1 MISVEQRASA
11 RVYWAG
17 VQAREEQIEP
27 EGDWNTW
34 LIQSGRGWGKTR
46 TGAEWIVWQAVNN
59 PNTRWAV
66 VAPTYSDVRDTCIEG
81 VSGIRAVLDRYRM
94 SGNWNRSLGEVILKN
109 GSRIKL
115 FSADQPER
123 LRGPQHH
130 GAWVDEL
137 AAWRYMEEA
146 WNQLK
151 FGLRLGEHPK
161 IVATTTPKPSKFLKA
176 LQDNPTTIVTRGST
190 FDNAANLSGEALKEL
205 KLRYEG
211 SRMGRQELYG
221 ELIEDVEGAL
231 WTAKNLDETRVI
243 KAPEMERIVVGVDPA
258 VSFTEDSDATGIITV
273 GKGVDGEFY
282 VLADHTIKGT
292 PDQWAR
298 QVAIAFYAAKADH
311 IVIEVNQGGD
321 LNESVLRTIDPDLP
335 IRKVHATR
343 GKRIRAEPVSALSEQ
358 FRVHLCG
365 YFQDL
370 EDELTQW
377 SPESSDSPDRL
388 DAFVWGMTALMQGR
402 TIPIAQRVFQ
412 TLWAIIGT

>member
-1 MISVEQRASA
+1 MISADTRASA

-17 VQAREEQIEP
+17 VQARPDQIEP
-27 EGDWNTW
+27 EGEWGTW

-46 TGAEWIVWQAVNN
+46 TGSEWIVWQAVNN

-137 AAWRYMEEA
+137 AAWRYMEEC

-161 IVATTTPKPSKFLKA
+161 IVATTTPKPSKFLKMIA
-176 LQDNPTTIVTRGST
+176 EDPQTVVTRGST
-190 FDNAANLSGEALKEL
+190 FDNAANLSGQALIEL

-231 WTAKNLDETRVI
+231 WTAKNLEETRVL

-258 VSFTEDSDATGIITV
+258 MSNTEDSDHTGIITV

-282 VLADHTIKGT
+282 VLADHTTKGT

-298 QVAIAFYAAKADH
+298 QAAIAFYSAKADH
-311 IVIEVNQGGD
+311 IIIEVNQGGD
-321 LNESVLRTIDPDLP
+321 LNEAVLRTVDPDLP

-358 FRVHLCG
+358 HRVHLVG
-365 YFQDL
+365 NHQDL
-370 EDELTQW
+370 EDELTGW
-377 SPESSDSPDRL
+377 SPESADSPDRL
-388 DAFVWGMTALMQGR
+388 DAFVWAMTALMTGR
-402 TIPIAQRVFQ
+402 TIAPAA
-412 TLWAIIGT
+412 AIMTT

>member
-1 MISVEQRASA
+1 MISTDTRASA
-11 RVYWAG
+11 RVYWVG
-17 VQAREEQIEP
+17 VQARPDQIEP
-27 EGDWNTW
+27 EGEWGTW

-46 TGAEWIVWQAVNN
+46 TGSEWIVWQAVNN

-137 AAWRYMEEA
+137 AAWRYMEEC

-161 IVATTTPKPSKFLKA
+161 IVATTTPKPSKFLKMIA
-176 LQDNPTTIVTRGST
+176 EDPQTVVTRGST
-190 FDNAANLSGEALKEL
+190 FDNAANLSGQALIEL

-231 WTAKNLDETRVI
+231 WTAKNLEETRVL

-258 VSFTEDSDATGIITV
+258 MSNTEDSDHTGIITV
-273 GKGVDGEFY
+273 GKGVDGHFY
-282 VLADHTIKGT
+282 VLADHTLKGT

-311 IVIEVNQGGD
+311 IVIEINQGGD
-321 LNESVLRTIDPDLP
+321 LNESVLRTVDPDLP
-335 IRKVHATR
+335 IKKVHATR

-358 FRVHLCG
+358 HRVHLVG
-365 YFQDL
+365 NHQDL
-370 EDELTQW
+370 EDELTGW
-377 SPESSDSPDRL
+377 SPESADSPDRL
-388 DAFVWGMTALMQGR
+388 DAFVWAMTALMQGR
-402 TIPIAQRVFQ
+402 TIAPAA
-412 TLWAIIGT
+412 AIMTT